1 MGQIKNIKLHIVTD
15 IKWQNNLNM
24 APAEE
29 PKEKKE
35 DGRKN
40 NGAHL
45 RVPDELKKTKKYV
58 PTGKPRGRRKGQT
71 KAVIKAAKAAL
82 NKAAREQARGKP
94 RGRPKKTEQN
104 DNSPES
110 A

>member
-15 IKWQNNLNM
+15 IKQNNLNM

-71 KAVIKAAKAAL
+71 KAVIKAAKAA
-82 NKAAREQARGKP
+82 REQARGKP